1 MKAGGPLAPVLEV
14 RGLTVDFPAGRVL
27 DDVSF
32 ALHRDQTLAIVGE
45 SGSGKSMTALSIMR
59 LLPRGAVLSGGS
71 VTLRG
76 GAGTG
81 DEPVRVLDLAPGRMR
96 ALRGS
101 RVAMIFQEPM
111 TALNPVLSI
120 GEQMIETV
128 RLHTPHRGAESAD
141 VAIKAMERT
150 GIREAASRMRSYP
163 HELSGGMRQRVMI
176 AMALV
181 GNPSVLLADEPTTA
195 LDAMIQSQILDL
207 ISDAREERGL
217 GVVLITHDIGL
228 VRQRSEA
235 VCVMYRGRVV
245 EFGPTASVLGAPLHP
260 YTRSLLACAP
270 SIPRRSGGLP
280 TVADVI
286 GEASRPDPAL
296 EGRSA
301 WWPGHAAPSP
311 GATAGLWKPSDGRWV
326 AVWGEE
332 GKRGSDQSS
341 SEVPSIEPLASG
353 MRGG

>member
-1 MKAGGPLAPVLEV
+1 MIADEAESPILRVKE
-14 RGLTVDFPAGRVL
+14 LTVDFPAGRVL
-27 DDVSF
+27 DSVSF

-59 LLPRGAVLSGGS
+59 LLPRGARVIAGS
-71 VTLRG
+71 VELGGEKEAASVLGLPARQVRSIRG
-76 GAGTG
+76 K
-81 DEPVRVLDLAPGRMR
+81 RI
-96 ALRGS
+96 S
-101 RVAMIFQEPM
+101 MIFQEPM

-120 GEQMIETV
+120 GEQMLETV
-128 RLHTPHRGAESAD
+128 RVHTPHRGSEARE
-141 VAIKAMERT
+141 VAIRALDRT
-150 GIREAASRMRSYP
+150 GIRDAAARMRSYP

-181 GNPSVLLADEPTTA
+181 GNPEVLLADEPTTA

-207 ISDAREERGL
+207 ISEARRERGL

-245 EFGPTASVLGAPLHP
+245 EFGPTAAVLGGPQHP

-270 SIPRRSGGLP
+270 SIPRTAGRLP

-286 GEASRPDPAL
+286 GDAARPDPSL
-296 EGRSA
+296 DGRRA
-301 WWPGHAAPSP
+301 WWPGHAAPSA
-311 GATAGLWKPSDGRWV
+311 GATARLWRSGEERWV
-326 AVWGEE
+326 AVWSVTGEGGGE
-332 GKRGSDQSS
+332 IARN
-341 SEVPSIEPLASG
+341 EMPSVHPLASG
-353 MRGG
+353 VRGG